1 MQPFSAYWAMLRQ
14 SVLTVTVALL
24 LLLLLFPLSCIKRQ
38 RRAVEA
44 VYEARP
50 VPKDHQVPGD
60 MQGSTWNVS

>member
-1 MQPFSAYWAMLRQ
+1 MPSFNDGHGDGNDCHRVVLDCVLFPF
-14 SVLTVTVALL
+14 LL
-24 LLLLLFPLSCIKRQ
+24 LLRALQRQ

-60 MQGSTWNVS
+60 MQGSHWSVS

>member
-1 MQPFSAYWAMLRQ
+1 
-14 SVLTVTVALL
+14 VLL
-24 LLLLLFPLSCIKRQ
+24 LLLLLMPALQRQ

-60 MQGSTWNVS
+60 MQGAHWNVS